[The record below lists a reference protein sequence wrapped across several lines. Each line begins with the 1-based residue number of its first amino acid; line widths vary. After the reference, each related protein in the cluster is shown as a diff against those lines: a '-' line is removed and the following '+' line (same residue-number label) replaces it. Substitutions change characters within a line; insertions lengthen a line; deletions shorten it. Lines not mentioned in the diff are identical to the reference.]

1 MVIWMTDN
9 SDNDINGDDVGDH
22 DDNDDVYDDLSAQ
35 GTSCECPES
44 QLSHELPSKD
54 LPSLNIRMVKTTISV
69 HIFYE
74 LIILKMLSNF
84 CCCQYWPAG
93 PRIKRDEDHPREG
106 AHLIIRLWLSRNVI
120 IFMGWSF

>member
-54 LPSLNIRMVKTTISV
+54 LPSLEQIKEKWSSWQRPKR
-69 HIFYE
+69 HQIFVVIDID
-74 LIILKMLSNF
+74 LLVGLKM
-84 CCCQYWPAG
+84 G
-93 PRIKRDEDHPREG
+93 TK
-106 AHLIIRLWLSRNVI
+106 IIHASVLTW
-120 IFMGWSF
+120 

>member
-44 QLSHELPSKD
+44 QLSHELLSKD
-54 LPSLNIRMVKTTISV
+54 LPSLTHQDGENHDLCPYS
-69 HIFYE
+69 
-74 LIILKMLSNF
+74 L
-84 CCCQYWPAG
+84 
-93 PRIKRDEDHPREG
+93 
-106 AHLIIRLWLSRNVI
+106 
-120 IFMGWSF
+120 